1 MITTNNGSRKHIL
14 VLSIGYASFLTL
26 WTGFDLGLLD
36 LDLRLFDSLFLLW
49 DLDRC
54 IFYPLLLLFDESGEM
69 SLDRFKDL
77 LDPLLPLL
85 NGISLLPVL
94 FSFPI
99 GRTGDGLED
108 LENFSVMM
116 NSVKCPS
123 VDSRI
128 YWVLCCHCW
137 IFTTRTLL
145 FSYWADRRWTWR
157 SREIFH
163 W

>member
-1 MITTNNGSRKHIL
+1 MITTNNGSHKHIL

-54 IFYPLLLLFDESGEM
+54 IFDPLLLLFDESGEM

-94 FSFPI
+94 FFFPI
-99 GRTGDGLED
+99 GRTGDGLGD
-108 LENFSVMM
+108 LEKFFSDDESGEM
-116 NSVKCPS
+116 SLGRFK
-123 VDSRI
+123 DL
-128 YWVLCCHCW
+128 LCCHCW

-145 FSYWADRRWTWR
+145 FSYWPDRRWTWR